1 MRSVSFQSCTVAQ
14 HVPKQSHDNHCS
26 LKTKE
31 WLNSKEAAN
40 FLGLSERSLF
50 NLTSNGKIPYY
61 KFGRRNRYQLNELR
75 ELLLAQPRGAFYG
88 HKT

>member
-1 MRSVSFQSCTVAQ
+1 MVDLASQTCAVTQ
-14 HVPKQSHDNHCS
+14 HVTEESHNQSS

-31 WLNSKEAAN
+31 WLNSKEAAQ

-50 NLTSNGKIPYY
+50 NLTSNGKVPYY
-61 KFGRRNRYQLNELR
+61 KFGRRNRYRLNELR
-75 ELLLAQPRGAFYG
+75 ELLLAQPRGAIYG

>member
-1 MRSVSFQSCTVAQ
+1 MSEPAAQSCASAQ
-14 HVPKQSHDNHCS
+14 HVTEQGHYQSS

-31 WLNSKEAAN
+31 WLNSKEAAQ

-50 NLTSNGKIPYY
+50 NLTSNGKVPNY
-61 KFGRRNRYQLNELR
+61 KFGRRNRYRLNELR
-75 ELLLAQPRGAFYG
+75 ELLLAQPRGAIYG

>member
-1 MRSVSFQSCTVAQ
+1 MNDLTLPTCATTLHVTKDSHYQS
-14 HVPKQSHDNHCS
+14 S
-26 LKTKE
+26 LKTEE
-31 WLNSKEAAN
+31 WLNSKQAAQ

-61 KFGRRNRYQLNELR
+61 KFGRRNRYRLNELR
-75 ELLLAQPRGAFYG
+75 ELLLAQPRGAIYG